1 MPELTAQDRESYQK
15 LRGAAIKLKEAILNG
30 VEPQIGASP
39 TLTELTTLKKL
50 TALKELTEAF
60 SAQLPEPEKLSSFE
74 QLQSQVELTGGYL
87 TMYQLFAAAIK
98 TDDTALAAIN
108 EASQRLLMQ
117 YTQLK
122 LSLEAVDEDFLDD
135 VTTTC
140 SDPLFI
146 GLLTDF
152 TVKTWTNQ
160 ILSDQAPV
168 LTDSQV
174 QELINAWGTAVTAFV
189 EDARKDANDSDPV
202 KPGQSTTI
210 AHFFCIHDQLEG
222 LYSELSTSV
231 ALNS

>member
-1 MPELTAQDRESYQK
+1 MPELTLQDRESYQK

-50 TALKELTEAF
+50 TTLKELTEAF
-60 SAQLPEPEKLSSFE
+60 SAQLPAPEKLSSFE

-87 TMYQLFAAAIK
+87 TMYQLFAAVIE
-98 TDDTALAAIN
+98 TDETAKAAIN

-189 EDARKDANDSDPV
+189 EDARKNTDSGQV
-202 KPGQSTTI
+202 EPGQSKTI
-210 AHFFCIHDQLEG
+210 AHFFCIHEQLEG